1 MLLKSCKVCERV
13 QLTRPKVSVFRIAK
27 SFESLLNHCKMSGIQ
42 LRIKLC
48 LYWCFCCSY
57 FWNLGRGEDRFTV
70 SNAFAFMEGPLQY
83 LLVVSK
89 DEWWWNEAFL
99 FPICEILHPF
109 QASEKRKGEDP
120 TDPTLLYVYKFIVCK
135 EVASLQ
141 WCWLGG
147 SVLLLVLLKC
157 VIYFVAATDNRK
169 KKTKNNLERPPYFFL
184 FPLV

>member
-1 MLLKSCKVCERV
+1 MLLKSCKVCEQV

-27 SFESLLNHCKMSGIQ
+27 SFESLLNHCKMSGVQ

-57 FWNLGRGEDRFTV
+57 FWNLGRGEDGFTV

-89 DEWWWNEAFL
+89 DEWWWNKAFL

-109 QASEKRKGEDP
+109 RASEKKKKKRRTPLIPLSCMCINSLSVRSLPVYSGADWEDQSCY
-120 TDPTLLYVYKFIVCK
+120 LCCWNVLYI
-135 EVASLQ
+135 
-141 WCWLGG
+141 
-147 SVLLLVLLKC
+147 LLLLL
-157 VIYFVAATDNRK
+157 ITGEK
-169 KKTKNNLERPPYFFL
+169 KII
-184 FPLV
+184 